1 MLDTG
6 IVFILVTWFLFIPL
20 IIEIICWFKRKPMP
34 LFFSYG
40 SNTKC
45 CIIGIA
51 LVGSFISFDIGL
63 YDIMYDKT
71 LLRWYVVITLIVI
84 AIWSFH
90 KFRQLSKYKH
100 TFKDDDTMRLSV
112 VVATFFGDSRAYEVF
127 AEEHKDIPSPVWAGL
142 KEAIIVEK
150 VEDNLLKQLKDY
162 NLQAERDAIDNK
174 DAKLLLAVIKTKM
187 KYLGNSSEVLGH
199 YRAIKESI
207 PETEEHKVIRE
218 LITNNPRMF
227 KML

>member
-51 LVGSFISFDIGL
+51 LVGSSVSFDIGL

-71 LLRWYVVITLIVI
+71 LLRWYVIIVLIGMI
-84 AIWSFH
+84 IWSFYR
-90 KFRQLSKYKH
+90 FRYLSKYRH
-100 TFKDDDTMRLSV
+100 IFKDDTTMRLSV
-112 VVATFFGDSRAYEVF
+112 VVATFFGDDRAYEVF
-127 AEEHKDIPSPVWAGL
+127 AEEHKDIPSPVWTGL
-142 KEAIIVEK
+142 KEAVIIEN
-150 VEDNLLKQLKDY
+150 VEDDLLRQLKDFS
-162 NLQAERDAIDNK
+162 LQAERDAIANK

-187 KYLGNSSEVLGH
+187 KYLENSSEVLKH
-199 YRAIKESI
+199 YRTIKESI
-207 PETEEHKVIRE
+207 PETEEYKVIRE
-218 LITNNPRMF
+218 LIISNPRVF